1 MLNLVG
7 LVLLAAV
14 AFVCG
19 QMMAKKKC
27 HCVTCTCE
35 VE

>member
-1 MLNLVG
+1 MLSVIG
-7 LVLLAAV
+7 CVLLAAV
-14 AFVCG
+14 AFTCG
-19 QMMAKKKC
+19 KLMSSKKC